1 MPCFET
7 SAASV
12 NYVERS
18 SPTSAAKEHP
28 SLPTLHNGALDIIQN
43 ALFAGHDE
51 GAVAWGRI
59 ASLTQTARLNG
70 VEPYAWLKA
79 TLEAIAAGH
88 PNDRIDDLLPWSF
101 ASSSS

>member
-1 MPCFET
+1 M
-7 SAASV
+7 SV
-12 NYVERS
+12 PAIVNN
-18 SPTSAAKEHP
+18 AI
-28 SLPTLHNGALDIIQN
+28 LPDMGRMN

-70 VEPYAWLKA
+70 VEPYVWLKA

-88 PNDRIDDLLPWSF
+88 PNDRLDDLLPWSF
-101 ASSSS
+101 INSSS